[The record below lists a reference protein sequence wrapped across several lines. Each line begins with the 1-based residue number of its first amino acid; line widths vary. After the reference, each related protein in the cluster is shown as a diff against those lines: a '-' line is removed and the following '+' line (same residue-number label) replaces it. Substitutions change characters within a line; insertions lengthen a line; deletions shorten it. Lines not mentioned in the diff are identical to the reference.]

1 MGPFCERCVSK
12 RGLCEAARWQESQHT
27 KSNVF
32 AEGEDVWM
40 EAGVEVTASSW
51 EEMNVTLYKGT

>member
-1 MGPFCERCVSK
+1 MSK

-40 EAGVEVTASSW
+40 EAGVEVTAPSW